1 MPVVIQRLLEDEELV
16 MMFRDVSD
24 DALRARFSQHVTK
37 MRVAV
42 GDMNMAF
49 QEMSRRLAEAKAD
62 KAAADLATAENAAA
76 AAAAAAAATAENA
89 TAENA
94 TAENAA
100 AEWADESD
108 AEISALEEDSISMQT
123 EADAEFESIQETL
136 TTTPE
141 MLGLLSSSQR
151 AEQARLADSIC
162 RPSSWY

>member
-62 KAAADLATAENAAA
+62 KAAADLATAENAA